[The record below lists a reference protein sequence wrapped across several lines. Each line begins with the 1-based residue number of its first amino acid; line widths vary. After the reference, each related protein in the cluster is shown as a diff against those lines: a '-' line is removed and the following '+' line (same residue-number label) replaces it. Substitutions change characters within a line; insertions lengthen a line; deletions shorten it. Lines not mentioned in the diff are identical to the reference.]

1 MKNKSRESL
10 LTISFTI
17 FICFFLNRGTCFTF
31 LIAPALFFSCIKP
44 QEMARLK
51 SSISSTEEVQTLDA
65 FIFEPTGK
73 LDCYQRIVKPG
84 MSCEIASGS
93 GPKQVLIIANSKR
106 DKYDWAQIR
115 SINTM
120 ADVYVEL
127 EDEQLDSPVMT
138 SLFNINAGESANI
151 DLIPLRSEIRV
162 NSLRCDFS
170 DKAYS
175 NEPLS
180 DIKIY
185 LTHINAS
192 CSLLPEIGTNSSRFI
207 NTSMLDTGHLGQ
219 FTEPEMIMQKLGI
232 SIGNTTEQI
241 QRSLYCYVNEP
252 MEESIGSPIT
262 KLVIEG
268 KIRGDTYY
276 YPIKINPQGGGIAR
290 GCRYNFDIVLTRAGV
305 TDPDEELEEG
315 DIEIIMEVEKWK
327 EKEGYSVV
335 F

>member
-1 MKNKSRESL
+1 
-10 LTISFTI
+10 
-17 FICFFLNRGTCFTF
+17 
-31 LIAPALFFSCIKP
+31 
-44 QEMARLK
+44 
-51 SSISSTEEVQTLDA
+51 
-65 FIFEPTGK
+65 
-73 LDCYQRIVKPG
+73 
-84 MSCEIASGS
+84 
-93 GPKQVLIIANSKR
+93 
-106 DKYDWAQIR
+106 
-115 SINTM
+115 
-120 ADVYVEL
+120 
-127 EDEQLDSPVMT
+127 
-138 SLFNINAGESANI
+138 
-151 DLIPLRSEIRV
+151 
-162 NSLRCDFS
+162 
-170 DKAYS
+170 
-175 NEPLS
+175 
-180 DIKIY
+180 
-185 LTHINAS
+185 
-192 CSLLPEIGTNSSRFI
+192 
-207 NTSMLDTGHLGQ
+207 MLDTGHLGR

-305 TDPDEELEEG
+305 TDPDGELEEG